1 MCSVQVLCR
10 VLCCADDERNAGAF
24 MKGVR
29 WQGARVLGSWWQSF
43 ADLPTD
49 LLDVLLGLVTL
60 EGAARVRLPL
70 RSPALSCPALSP
82 LPSLFIRTA
91 HMHVQY
97 NTVPVQY

>member
-1 MCSVQVLCR
+1 MCNVQVLYR
-10 VLCCADDERNAGAF
+10 VLWCADDERNAGAF

-70 RSPALSCPALSP
+70 RSVPFRSPALFCPALSP
-82 LPSLFIRTA
+82 LPSLFIRTV

-97 NTVPVQY
+97 